1 MFSTIGKLENR
12 IPLSIRSKE
21 GRLDCSVT
29 CLDTFGFGLLRLV
42 EEDVPAARAVA
53 AAAAAAADDF
63 EAERGCFCIPLMPDN
78 EGLRRGGLAPGG
90 NGFFLGGAIFKQ
102 ENRLCFYSR

>member
-21 GRLDCSVT
+21 GRFDCSVT

-63 EAERGCFCIPLMPDN
+63 ETERGCFWIPLELDT
-78 EGLRRGGLAPGG
+78 EGLRGGGLAPGG
-90 NGFFLGGAIFKQ
+90 NGFFLGGAIF
-102 ENRLCFYSR
+102 NM